1 LREGAH
7 VETLNAGER
16 GEVVLDRTP
25 FYAEAGGQ
33 VGDSGELS
41 GADGTRFDVEDT
53 HKIGAA
59 HAHRGVELAGTLR
72 LGAVLIARVDVERR
86 EAIRRNH
93 SATHLLHA
101 ALRAVLGTHVT
112 QKGSLVAPD
121 RLRFDF
127 SHFQPVSAAQLEQV
141 SQLVNA
147 QIRANAEATTR
158 VMDTEQ
164 AIAAGAMALF
174 GERYDKQVRVLSIGD
189 FSYELCG
196 GTHVERAGDI
206 GLFHIV
212 SESGVAAGVRRIEA
226 LTGQAAVNYVQRV
239 DALLGEVAQLV
250 HGSREESAGKVR
262 AALERIRAL
271 ERENRAL
278 KDKLATG
285 SGVDLVAGAVDLDG
299 VKVLAARMDGA
310 DIGALRSALDR
321 LKSQLGSAII
331 VLGAVESDSKV
342 LLVAGVTSDQIG
354 RIRAGELVGA
364 VAAQVGGKGGGRADF
379 AQAGGSK
386 PEALDQ
392 ALASVTPWVRSRL
405 ER

>member
-1 LREGAH
+1 
-7 VETLNAGER
+7 
-16 GEVVLDRTP
+16 
-25 FYAEAGGQ
+25 
-33 VGDSGELS
+33 
-41 GADGTRFDVEDT
+41 
-53 HKIGAA
+53 
-59 HAHRGVELAGTLR
+59 
-72 LGAVLIARVDVERR
+72 
-86 EAIRRNH
+86 
-93 SATHLLHA
+93 
-101 ALRAVLGTHVT
+101 
-112 QKGSLVAPD
+112 
-121 RLRFDF
+121 
-127 SHFQPVSAAQLEQV
+127 
-141 SQLVNA
+141 
-147 QIRANAEATTR
+147 
-158 VMDTEQ
+158 M
-164 AIAAGAMALF
+164 
-174 GERYDKQVRVLSIGD
+174 LSIGD

-250 HGSREESAGKVR
+250 HGSREESAAKVR

-285 SGVDLVAGAVDLDG
+285 SGVDLAAGAVELDG

-331 VLGAVESDSKV
+331 VLGAVESDAKV
-342 LLVAGVTSDQIG
+342 LLVAGVTSDQIA

-392 ALASVTPWVRSRL
+392 ALASVTPWVQSRL
-405 ER
+405 KR